1 VGAYDLSPADRQLL
15 KQLGRQ
21 HDALRELLTRMRA
34 AEVERLCQTSTE
46 LFSTLKGRVQM
57 LTELRQLIEP

>member
-1 VGAYDLSPADRQLL
+1 MSAYHFTADDAHLL
-15 KQLGRQ
+15 RQLGRQ
-21 HDALRELLTRMRA
+21 HPALGELLTRVRA
-34 AEVERLCQTSTE
+34 AEMERLSQTSVE

>member
-1 VGAYDLSPADRQLL
+1 MGAYDLSPADRQLL

-21 HDALRELLTRMRA
+21 HPALGELLTRVRA
-34 AEVERLCQTSTE
+34 AEMERLSQTSVE